1 MTTMAKVVPAVAIV
15 VAAVA
20 IYPSARGAYVR
31 NRANAHLED
40 ATAMRDALKSP
51 VGAQA
56 LEGAISALRLT
67 LRSNTAD
74 TSVIARVDKSL
85 LDVMKRLKDL
95 PPPNQALT
103 VTAQYD
109 VSPRAGATVPVAI
122 TITPLVDELF
132 VDSVAVE
139 IGADRGWRT
148 DPART
153 SLRQIVR
160 SDQPLATRVDVT
172 IPPAA
177 SGMGAVRVTVVYRLN
192 STGEGQDLVERAS
205 GLPAVSI
212 VR

>member
-20 IYPSARGAYVR
+20 IYPSARGAYIR
-31 NRANAHLED
+31 NRANAHLAD
-40 ATAMRDALKSP
+40 ATATRDALKSP

-56 LEGAISALRLT
+56 LEGAIGALRLT

-74 TSVIARVDKSL
+74 PSVVAKADKNL
-85 LDVMKRLKDL
+85 LDVMKRLKDS

-103 VTAQYD
+103 ITAQYD
-109 VSPRAGATVPVAI
+109 VSPRAGATMPVAI
-122 TITPLVDELF
+122 TLTPLVEELF

-139 IGADRGWRT
+139 IGADRAWRT

-160 SDQPLATRVDVT
+160 NDQPLATRIDVT

-177 SGMGAVRVTVVYRLN
+177 SGMGAVRVTVVYRLS
-192 STGEGQDLVERAS
+192 STGEGQDLVERSS